1 MKIDIVFLR
10 RLEPE
15 EVLAKIQTYELK
27 YGNIENLGQR
37 IGKGRATL
45 NEALEYLEWRRLLHA
60 YKAYEEGEELDYVLE
75 EIKEKD
81 IDSLKKILTK
91 ERLKILI
98 VLGRE
103 EFESISNLARY
114 LNRNIKNVYQDL
126 IILQKNGFIRL
137 LRKGRNVTP
146 RLLIDQITLK
156 FR

>member
-1 MKIDIVFLR
+1 MKINVVFLR
-10 RLEPE
+10 RLEPD
-15 EVLAKIQTYELK
+15 EVLAKIRIYELK

-37 IGKGRATL
+37 IGKGVATL
-45 NEALEYLEWRRLLHA
+45 NEVLEYLEWRRLLHA

-103 EFESISNLARY
+103 EFESISSLARY

-126 IILQKNGFIRL
+126 IVLQKNGFIRL

>member
-1 MKIDIVFLR
+1 MKISVILLR
-10 RLEPE
+10 RLEPD
-15 EVLAKIQTYELK
+15 EVLSRIRTYELK
-27 YGNIENLGQR
+27 YGSIENLGQK
-37 IGKGRATL
+37 ISEGVTAF

-60 YKAYEEGEELDYVLE
+60 YKAYEEGEELDYVQE
-75 EIKEKD
+75 EIKEGD
-81 IDSLKKILTK
+81 INSLKKILTR
-91 ERLKILI
+91 ERLKILM

-126 IILQKNGFIRL
+126 TILQEKGFIRL
-137 LRKGRNVTP
+137 LRKGKNVTP

>member
-1 MKIDIVFLR
+1 MKINVVFLR
-10 RLEPE
+10 RLEPD
-15 EVLAKIQTYELK
+15 EVLAKIRIYELK

-37 IGKGRATL
+37 IGKGVATL
-45 NEALEYLEWRRLLHA
+45 NEVLEYLEWRRLLHA

-103 EFESISNLARY
+103 EFESISSLARY

>member
-1 MKIDIVFLR
+1 MKINVVFLR
-10 RLEPE
+10 RLEPD
-15 EVLAKIQTYELK
+15 EVLAKIRIYGLEC
-27 YGNIENLGQR
+27 GNIENLGQR
-37 IGKGRATL
+37 VGKGVATL
-45 NEALEYLEWRRLLHA
+45 NGALEYLEWRRLLHA

-81 IDSLKKILTK
+81 IDSLKNVNK
-91 ERLKILI
+91 EGLKILI

-103 EFESISNLARY
+103 EFESIFSLACY
-114 LNRNIKNVYQDL
+114 LNRNIKSVYQDL
-126 IILQKNGFIRL
+126 IVLQKNGFIRL

>member
-146 RLLIDQITLK
+146 RLVIDQITLK

>member
-1 MKIDIVFLR
+1 MKINVVFLR
-10 RLEPE
+10 RLEPD
-15 EVLAKIQTYELK
+15 EVLAKIRIYELK

-37 IGKGRATL
+37 IGKGVATL

-103 EFESISNLARY
+103 EFESISSLARY

-126 IILQKNGFIRL
+126 IVLQKNGFIRL

>member
-1 MKIDIVFLR
+1 MKINVVFLR
-10 RLEPE
+10 RLEPD
-15 EVLAKIQTYELK
+15 EVLAKIRIYELK

-37 IGKGRATL
+37 IGKGMATL
-45 NEALEYLEWRRLLHA
+45 NEALKYLEWRRLLHA

-81 IDSLKKILTK
+81 IGSLKKILTK

-103 EFESISNLARY
+103 EFESISSLACY

-126 IILQKNGFIRL
+126 TVLQKNGFIRL

>member
-1 MKIDIVFLR
+1 MKINIVFLR

-15 EVLAKIQTYELK
+15 EVLAKIRTYELK

>member
-1 MKIDIVFLR
+1 MKINVVFLR
-10 RLEPE
+10 RLEPD
-15 EVLAKIQTYELK
+15 EVLAKIRIYELK

-37 IGKGRATL
+37 IGKGVATL
-45 NEALEYLEWRRLLHA
+45 NEVLEYLEWRRLLHA

-103 EFESISNLARY
+103 EFESIFSLACY
-114 LNRNIKNVYQDL
+114 LNRNIKSVYQDL
-126 IILQKNGFIRL
+126 IVLQKNGFIRL

>member
-1 MKIDIVFLR
+1 MKINVVFLR
-10 RLEPE
+10 RLEPD
-15 EVLAKIQTYELK
+15 EVLARIKTYELK
-27 YGNIENLGQR
+27 YGNIENLGQK
-37 IGKGRATL
+37 IGRGIATL
-45 NEALEYLEWRRLLHA
+45 DEVLEYLEWRRLLHA
-60 YKAYEEGEELDYVLE
+60 YRAYEEGEELDYVLE
-75 EIKEKD
+75 EIREEN

-98 VLGRE
+98 VLGKE

-126 IILQKNGFIRL
+126 TILQKNGFIRL
-137 LRKGRNVTP
+137 QRKGRSVTP

>member
-1 MKIDIVFLR
+1 MKINVVFLR
-10 RLEPE
+10 RLEPD
-15 EVLAKIQTYELK
+15 EVLAKIRIYELK

-37 IGKGRATL
+37 IGKGMATL

-103 EFESISNLARY
+103 EFESISSLARY

-126 IILQKNGFIRL
+126 IVLQKNGFIRL

>member
-1 MKIDIVFLR
+1 MKINVVFLR
-10 RLEPE
+10 RLEPD
-15 EVLAKIQTYELK
+15 EVLAKIRIYGLEC
-27 YGNIENLGQR
+27 GNIENLGQR
-37 IGKGRATL
+37 IGKGVATL
-45 NEALEYLEWRRLLHA
+45 NGALEYLEWRRLLHA

-81 IDSLKKILTK
+81 IDSLKNVNK
-91 ERLKILI
+91 EGLKILI

-103 EFESISNLARY
+103 EFESIFSLACY
-114 LNRNIKNVYQDL
+114 LNRNIKSVYQDL
-126 IILQKNGFIRL
+126 IVLQKNGFIRL